1 VNKEAVVQI
10 FPAPRCVVVGVDGS
24 PNSMAAL
31 QRGAREAQERH
42 ARLDVIRVVS
52 PAGPPAF
59 MGTATAWLRL
69 RALVANALPTSQH
82 LTTRLRVVYGDP
94 VKALVQA
101 ARNADLLVIGAR
113 EGSEH
118 GNPLGGATIPAVV
131 SGAPCRVII
140 CEGAATATQ
149 EHW

>member
-1 VNKEAVVQI
+1 MQI
-10 FPAPRCVVVGVDGS
+10 FPAQRCVVVGVDGS

-42 ARLDVIRVVS
+42 ARLDVIRVISPTGS
-52 PAGPPAF
+52 PAF
-59 MGTATAWLRL
+59 LGTAAAWLRL

-82 LTTRLRVVYGDP
+82 LTTRLRIVHGDP
-94 VKALVQA
+94 VKALVRA
-101 ARNADLLVIGAR
+101 ARGADLLVIGAR

-131 SGAPCRVII
+131 SGAPCRVVI
-140 CEGAATATQ
+140 CEGAATAIR
-149 EHW
+149 ER